1 MAYQDMTISELVDRI
16 RQGEIK
22 LPEMQR
28 RYVWKA
34 SKVRDL
40 LDSLYRGYPSGTIL
54 AWDADSSIETRTF
67 AIEQST
73 APRERFQLLLDGQQR
88 LTSLS
93 AILRGEPI
101 SVRGR
106 RRPIDILFNL
116 DHPDSLVTEAEIEGD
131 DSDADDDAIME
142 RLAKRTFVVSSNKI
156 AALPNWV
163 SVTDV
168 FRESGH
174 TRFLQSAGVS
184 SLNDSD
190 YHRYDER
197 LKALKSIRDYSYRV
211 NILSRDKSYEEVTEI
226 FVRVNSLG
234 AKLRSADLALAQIT
248 AKWPGSLSIFQSYQK
263 SCSEKG
269 FEIDMSV
276 LLRNLVAFATGQARF
291 KAVAG
296 LSREQLEA
304 AWPKSTAGMDF
315 ALNFA
320 AENLGITS
328 TALLSS
334 PFLLVTLSKF
344 GSRKDYNLDADEVAN
359 LRYWSLMANA
369 KGRYSRG
376 SSESLLDQDLS
387 SISRDTGL
395 ESLLNTLRS
404 QMGRMTIEPDDLEGK
419 NSRSSFFKTM
429 FLAFRQSGAT
439 DWHSGLN
446 ISLNH
451 KGAKDSLQFHH
462 IFPRAILKAED
473 LPPSEINDLA
483 NLAFIGGNTNR
494 KLGKTAP
501 SDYLPKLIEKRGHAM
516 LAAQAIPEDRALWS
530 IDSYRDFLAA
540 RRTLI
545 AATLGDFIGPNPM
558 V

>member
-54 AWDADSSIETRTF
+54 AWDADSSIETREF

-73 APRERFQLLLDGQQR
+73 APKERFQLLLDGQQR

-93 AILRGEPI
+93 AILRGAPV

-106 RRPIDILFNL
+106 KRPIDILFNL
-116 DHPDSLVTEAEIEGD
+116 DHPDALVTEAEIEGD
-131 DSDADDDAIME
+131 DSDSDDDAIME

-174 TRFLQSAGVS
+174 TRFLQAAGVS
-184 SLNDSD
+184 SLDDPD
-190 YHRYDER
+190 YLRYDER
-197 LKALKSIRDYSYRV
+197 LKALKSIRDYPYRV

-234 AKLRSADLALAQIT
+234 AKLRGADLALAQIT
-248 AKWPGSLSIFQSYQK
+248 AKWPGSLSIFQSYQM
-263 SCSEKG
+263 SCLEKG

-304 AWPKSTAGMDF
+304 AWPKSTEGMDF
-315 ALNFA
+315 ALNFTT
-320 AENLGITS
+320 ENLGITS

-334 PFLLVTLSKF
+334 PFLLATLSKF
-344 GSRKDYNLDADEVAN
+344 GSRKDYNLDADEVAG

-387 SISRDTGL
+387 SIGRDAGL

-404 QMGRMTIEPDDLEGK
+404 QMGRMTIEADDLEGK
-419 NSRSSFFKTM
+419 NSRSSYFKTM
-429 FLAFRQSGAT
+429 FLAFRRSGAT

-462 IFPRAILKAED
+462 IFPRALLKAKD

-483 NLAFIGGNTNR
+483 NLAFIGGKTNR

-501 SDYLPKLIEKRGHAM
+501 SDYLPKLVTKRGHAM

-530 IDSYRDFLAA
+530 LDSYRDFIAA
-540 RRTLI
+540 RRALI
-545 AATLGDFIGPNPM
+545 AAKLSDFIGPSPM
-558 V
+558 A